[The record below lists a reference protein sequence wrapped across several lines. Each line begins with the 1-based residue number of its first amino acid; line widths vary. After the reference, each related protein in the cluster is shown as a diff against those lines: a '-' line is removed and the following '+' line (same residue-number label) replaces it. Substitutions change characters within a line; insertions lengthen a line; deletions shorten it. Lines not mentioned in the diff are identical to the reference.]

1 MAEAKSVPVLFV
13 KDPIVLPGMVV
24 PAVSAMHYHP
34 TETTNHDSNRRDRGA
49 MASTRRWRRRGV
61 QVHRALD
68 RDTGLFPAVAL
79 GVDRRQSHRAGLAY
93 NGDLSM
99 RVGLIRQAG
108 RKLHVKL
115 PHFEHYNVSSGKSL
129 LRNRYNELG
138 AKPVRERTDG
148 LPLRR
153 SRRGGHRIQVR
164 PPDGFRSPE
173 NQRQGGRRWMKH
185 GWPDWGWAS

>member
-1 MAEAKSVPVLFV
+1 MTATDETEEQW
-13 KDPIVLPGMVV
+13 LP
-24 PAVSAMHYHP
+24 
-34 TETTNHDSNRRDRGA
+34 
-49 MASTRRWRRRGV
+49 
-61 QVHRALD
+61 
-68 RDTGLFPAVAL
+68 L
-79 GVDRRQSHRAGLAY
+79 GVGGDEAFKFTAPWIEIPVYFQQSLWEWIEGNLIERAY
-93 NGDLSM
+93 NGDLSI

-153 SRRGGHRIQVR
+153 SRPGGHRIQVL

-173 NQRQGGRRWMKH
+173 NQRQGGRR
-185 GWPDWGWAS
+185 